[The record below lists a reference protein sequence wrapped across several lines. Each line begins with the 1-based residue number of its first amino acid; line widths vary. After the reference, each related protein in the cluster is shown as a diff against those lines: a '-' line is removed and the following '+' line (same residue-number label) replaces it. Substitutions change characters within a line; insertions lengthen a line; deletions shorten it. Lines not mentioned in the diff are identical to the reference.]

1 MKTSSRCV
9 MGVAALCIGTLLTS
23 GVLFAQPRATTPAGA
38 TGDAANA
45 NANAGGSFVTGG
57 LDDKGAIRLNT
68 NKSTIV
74 TTSRPRQSLAIG
86 EPSIA
91 DVNAISPTRLLVTG
105 KKPGSTQLIIWDD
118 QDHSQVID
126 VTVTADLGG
135 LTDQYKKIFPNS
147 KIEVSSAGEDTVVLS
162 GTVGS
167 LSQAEKAEALAA
179 PYGKKVVNLLDVS
192 GGQQVMLQVRV
203 AEVSRS
209 ALSQLGVN
217 LAYTDGTSF
226 GGSNTGV
233 GNPLNVVPLTGV
245 ADQVGLGVPGVAD
258 QVTLF
263 GKGVF
268 GNTAVFAFISALRQ
282 NNLLRVLAEPNL
294 VAMSGQEA
302 TFLAGGEFPVPIPQN
317 GGIDNNTITIEYKEF
332 GVKLSFVPVVLG
344 DGRIRLKLAPE
355 VSDLDFTNAVRF
367 SGFVIPGLTTRRMS
381 STVEIGDGQSLALAG
396 LLNQSLA
403 ANKQVT
409 PLLGD
414 LPVLGTLFRSVR
426 YQRKETE
433 LVVLVTP
440 RLVSPMSPEE
450 VPTLPGEYW
459 RHPTEAE
466 LFLDQD
472 LGGTMK
478 SGTATTQPAGKP
490 GAPRKFFGHYGYV
503 PATQPVAVVAPPKV
517 AAN

>member
-23 GVLFAQPRATTPAGA
+23 GVLFAQPRATTPAGGN
-38 TGDAANA
+38 GDNANA
-45 NANAGGSFVTGG
+45 NAGAGGSFVTGG

-126 VTVTADLGG
+126 VTVNADLGG
-135 LTDQYKKIFPNS
+135 LTDQYKKIFPNN

-203 AEVSRS
+203 AEVSRT

-217 LAYTDGTSF
+217 LAYSDGTSF
-226 GGSNTGV
+226 GGINNGV
-233 GNPLNVVPLTGV
+233 GNGFDTAAGAAGAVGALGIPNVS
-245 ADQVGLGVPGVAD
+245 D

-344 DGRIRLKLAPE
+344 DGRIRLKLSPE

-367 SGFVIPGLTTRRMS
+367 SGFVVPGLTTRRMS

-396 LLNQSLA
+396 LLNQSLS

-472 LGGTMK
+472 LGGSMK
-478 SGTATTQPAGKP
+478 SSGMATTQPAGNP

-503 PATQPVAVVAPPKV
+503 PATQPVAVVPPPKI
-517 AAN
+517 AQ

>member
-1 MKTSSRCV
+1 MIKSSRCV
-9 MGVAALCIGTLLTS
+9 MAVAAVCIGTFLST
-23 GVLFAQPRATTPAGA
+23 GNTFAQTRASTPAASGA
-38 TGDAANA
+38 GQAANS
-45 NANAGGSFVTGG
+45 GGKFVTSG
-57 LDDKGAIRLNT
+57 LDDQGAIRLTT

-86 EPSIA
+86 EPTIA

-105 KKPGSTQLIIWDD
+105 KKAGSTQLIIWDD
-118 QDHSQVID
+118 QDHSEVID

-135 LTDQYKKIFPNS
+135 LSAQYNKIFPGN
-147 KIEVSSAGEDTVVLS
+147 KIEVSSAGEDTVVIS

-167 LSQAEKAEALAA
+167 LSQAEKAEQLAA

-217 LAYTDGTSF
+217 IAYSDGTSF

-233 GNPLNVVPLTGV
+233 GNGFSTV
-245 ADQVGLGVPGVAD
+245 AGAIAGEAVLGVPQAAD
-258 QVTLF
+258 QITLF

-317 GGIDNNTITIEYKEF
+317 GGVDNNTITIEFKEF
-332 GVKLSFVPVVLG
+332 GVKLSFVPLVLG
-344 DGRIRLKLAPE
+344 DGLIRLKLAPE

-381 STVEIGDGQSLALAG
+381 STVEIADGQSLAMAG
-396 LLNQSLA
+396 LLNQSLS

-459 RHPTEAE
+459 RHPSEAE
-466 LFLDQD
+466 IFWNQD
-472 LGGTMK
+472 LGGSAATG
-478 SGTATTQPAGKP
+478 SSATTRPSGQPGPA
-490 GAPRKFFGHYGYV
+490 RKFYGHYGYV
-503 PATQPVAVVAPPKV
+503 PATQPSVQQPVKIAVK
-517 AAN
+517 

>member
-1 MKTSSRCV
+1 MA
-9 MGVAALCIGTLLTS
+9 VAALCIGSMLST
-23 GVLFAQPRATTPAGA
+23 GALFAQTRASAPPAGA
-38 TGDAANA
+38 QGTGAGAAGN
-45 NANAGGSFVTGG
+45 FVTSG
-57 LDDKGAIRLNT
+57 LDEQGAIRLNT

-91 DVNAISPTRLLVTG
+91 DINAISPTRLLVTG
-105 KKPGSTQLIIWDD
+105 KKPGSTQLISWDD

-135 LTDQYKKIFPNS
+135 LTDQYKRIFPNN

-167 LSQAEKAEALAA
+167 LAMAEKAESLAA

-203 AEVSRS
+203 AEVSRT

-226 GGSNTGV
+226 GGSNTGI
-233 GNPLNVVPLTGV
+233 GNGFGTAAAQAVQ
-245 ADQVGLGVPGVAD
+245 DQTLLGIPGIGD

-317 GGIDNNTITIEYKEF
+317 GGIDNNTITIEFKEF
-332 GVKLSFVPVVLG
+332 GVKLSFVPLVLG

-381 STVEIGDGQSLALAG
+381 STVEVGDGQSLAMAG

-459 RHPTEAE
+459 RHPSEAE
-466 LFLDQD
+466 IFWNQD
-472 LGGTMK
+472 LGGSAQ
-478 SGTATTQPAGKP
+478 SGTATTRPSGQPGPA
-490 GAPRKFFGHYGYV
+490 RKFYGHYGYV
-503 PATQPVAVVAPPKV
+503 PATQPVAAVPPAKV
-517 AAN
+517 DVK

>member
-1 MKTSSRCV
+1 V
-9 MGVAALCIGTLLTS
+9 QDQTLL
-23 GVLFAQPRATTPAGA
+23 GIPG
-38 TGDAANA
+38 
-45 NANAGGSFVTGG
+45 
-57 LDDKGAIRLNT
+57 
-68 NKSTIV
+68 
-74 TTSRPRQSLAIG
+74 IG
-86 EPSIA
+86 
-91 DVNAISPTRLLVTG
+91 
-105 KKPGSTQLIIWDD
+105 
-118 QDHSQVID
+118 
-126 VTVTADLGG
+126 
-135 LTDQYKKIFPNS
+135 
-147 KIEVSSAGEDTVVLS
+147 
-162 GTVGS
+162 
-167 LSQAEKAEALAA
+167 
-179 PYGKKVVNLLDVS
+179 
-192 GGQQVMLQVRV
+192 
-203 AEVSRS
+203 
-209 ALSQLGVN
+209 
-217 LAYTDGTSF
+217 
-226 GGSNTGV
+226 
-233 GNPLNVVPLTGV
+233 
-245 ADQVGLGVPGVAD
+245 D

-317 GGIDNNTITIEYKEF
+317 GGIDNNPITIEFKEF
-332 GVKLSFVPVVLG
+332 GVKLSFVPLVLG

-381 STVEIGDGQSLALAG
+381 STVEVGDGQSLAMAG

-459 RHPTEAE
+459 RHPSEAE
-466 LFLDQD
+466 IFWNQD
-472 LGGTMK
+472 LGGSAQ
-478 SGTATTQPAGKP
+478 SGTATTRPSGQPGPA
-490 GAPRKFFGHYGYV
+490 RKFYGHYGYV
-503 PATQPVAVVAPPKV
+503 PATQPVAAVPPAKV
-517 AAN
+517 DVK